1 MVIDYKI
8 RQEYIEDTRGIEKV
22 EQNQKI
28 ACDMEV

>member
-8 RQEYIEDTRGIEKV
+8 RQEYIEKTRDIEID

-28 ACDMEV
+28 TCDMEV

>member
-8 RQEYIEDTRGIEKV
+8 RQEDIEKTQV
-22 EQNQKI
+22 TEKGKQNQKV

>member
-8 RQEYIEDTRGIEKV
+8 RQEYIEKTRGIEID